1 MAAKQDF
8 TPEEWTKILES
19 TMLAG
24 VAISAAD
31 PSGLWGTIKEFL
43 ANVSALNDSALAPG
57 SDGLIKAVVSDSET
71 AKGMSDIQKALHRRF
86 ADAKVPA
93 DYVQRSLAGLRDISV
108 IVDRKAPGDAAAFKA
123 WLYGIGEKVAE
134 ASMEGGFLGFGGV
147 KVSDAE
153 KATLG
158 DIAKIL
164 GTAV

>member
-8 TPEEWTKILES
+8 TLEEWTKILES

-24 VAISAAD
+24 VAVSAAD
-31 PSGLWGTIKEFL
+31 PSGLWGTLKEFL
-43 ANVSALNDSALAPG
+43 ANVSALGDSALNPG
-57 SDGLIKAVVSDSET
+57 SDELIKAVVSESET
-71 AKGMSDIQKALHRRF
+71 GKGMSDIQKALHRRF
-86 ADAKVPA
+86 AGAKEPA
-93 DYVQRSLAGLRDISV
+93 DYVQHSLAGLRDVCV
-108 IVDRKAPGDAAAFKA
+108 IIDRKAPGDAAAFKG

-158 DIAKIL
+158 DIARTL
-164 GTAV
+164 GTTV

>member
-43 ANVSALNDSALAPG
+43 ANTSALYESALAPD
-57 SDGLIKAVVSDSET
+57 SNELVKAVVSDSET

-93 DYVQRSLAGLRDISV
+93 DYVQRSLAGLRDVSV
-108 IVDRKAPGDAAAFKA
+108 IVDRKAPRDAAAFKA
-123 WLYGIGEKVAE
+123 WLYGIGKKVAE

-158 DIAKIL
+158 DIARTL